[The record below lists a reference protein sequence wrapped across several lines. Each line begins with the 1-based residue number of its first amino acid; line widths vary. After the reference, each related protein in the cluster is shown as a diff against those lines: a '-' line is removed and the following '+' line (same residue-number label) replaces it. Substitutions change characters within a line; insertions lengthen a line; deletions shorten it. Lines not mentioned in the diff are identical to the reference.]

1 MFSCFIVSSSLLSV
15 IIMSKS
21 SILAIFDIYFLWKIY
36 FKGWNNRVLDKKTAR
51 NFDKTE
57 KLLGKRVA
65 DYCREHNIS
74 SMWSDKTSEKKKV
87 TYPWQ
92 NK

>member
-1 MFSCFIVSSSLLSV
+1 MVRYRQHTIKDS
-15 IIMSKS
+15 
-21 SILAIFDIYFLWKIY
+21 DEQWKIY
-36 FKGWNNRVLDKKTAR
+36 FKGWNNHVLDKKTAR

-65 DYCREHNIS
+65 DYCKEHNIS
-74 SMWSDKTSEKKKV
+74 SIWFDKTSEKKKV

>member
-1 MFSCFIVSSSLLSV
+1 M
-15 IIMSKS
+15 
-21 SILAIFDIYFLWKIY
+21 
-36 FKGWNNRVLDKKTAR
+36 LDKKTAR

-74 SMWSDKTSEKKKV
+74 SIWSDKTNEKKKV
-87 TYPWQ
+87 TYPW
-92 NK
+92 